1 MLDTKANRATI
12 ENELRT
18 GGYHIYLTVDTEMQH
33 TLQDTVTNWDE
44 YPELTD
50 PSAAVRVETLDNG
63 DTVETPQPQVAAVIF
78 DYHTGELR
86 AIVGGREEPV
96 IQKGLNRATSPVQ
109 VGSSIK
115 PLAVYGP
122 ALDLG
127 ASPATILKNFP
138 TPIEGWDSE
147 KGYPAV
153 GSEKYL
159 GPLPLR
165 TGVSSP

>member
-1 MLDTKANRATI
+1 M
-12 ENELRT
+12 
-18 GGYHIYLTVDTEMQH
+18 
-33 TLQDTVTNWDE
+33 
-44 YPELTD
+44 
-50 PSAAVRVETLDNG
+50 
-63 DTVETPQPQVAAVIF
+63 
-78 DYHTGELR
+78 
-86 AIVGGREEPV
+86 

-165 TGVSSP
+165 TGVVQSLNVAAARTCWSM